1 MTAESKSSVYLKYF
15 PEWLAWAEE
24 SWTDID
30 GEIGYFGTGT
40 GATLAHSALTGYMA
54 ACAIMATCPDE
65 QMRKKCSL
73 SQELMIERA
82 LKSYRFII
90 KCHLS
95 QNSSATDNTKWGHHW
110 GSPIVIER
118 MANFVDILK
127 PYMPNED
134 LRLWHNMLID
144 EANYH
149 LETSVQ
155 TNRFSSEGETH
166 AERNYWR
173 GSTLFRVAQEISNH
187 KNVPLWLEK
196 SSEFCVNALSVPDD
210 AYCNVVVDGKP
221 VNGRFIG
228 ANAHPEFVFE
238 HHGAISID
246 YSIHTES
253 FFTMIMISVLRNNW
267 QPSDALS
274 HHMGDVWNFVRQCIL
289 PSGNI
294 AFIGG
299 LQRPRYAIT
308 QSYLLPCL
316 LFWHHYG
323 CDSGAK
329 KLAEQVLTIIS
340 HLRDESKDGSFYS
353 TRAVAL
359 RMKRNIHPLSYFYYR
374 LESDVIISLGLSHM
388 IMELPEKEALFG
400 PTVGKITCDEK
411 HLQRPVHAKDAGL
424 VFQRTTDGLFSVNW
438 RRSERAEADPPLA
451 NAVALSNGHRAEW
464 LSNLSTVFKPFRP
477 ERRLLNY
484 WITYFKNGFATAGGI
499 HEASFLRSD
508 ETGPGYGID
517 QRLAFILM
525 PDGRTFLRLE
535 KAKARCK
542 LNISEIASLNLNI
555 ANDIFTGNQFELVTS
570 HGTKT
575 IHGVGGK
582 DSIEPIESAWV
593 NIADELGV
601 VSLYGPEEFTLET
614 FSERQRGYKTL
625 LVERLYY
632 PLIKKDITMQE
643 GEDILDT
650 AILLIANSSADETKR
665 ISANLDFHR
674 IPNDDSDIEIIEFC
688 YAEDKRALVV
698 VNFSES
704 KKEISFANFGKKSA
718 DLELVTPGT
727 LIEKKS
733 TVKLVPWEIS
743 IFMVL

>member
-1 MTAESKSSVYLKYF
+1 MTEAYL
-15 PEWLAWAEE
+15 
-24 SWTDID
+24 
-30 GEIGYFGTGT
+30 
-40 GATLAHSALTGYMA
+40 
-54 ACAIMATCPDE
+54 
-65 QMRKKCSL
+65 Q
-73 SQELMIERA
+73 Q
-82 LKSYRFII
+82 KSYRFIM

-359 RMKRNIHPLSYFYYR
+359 RMKRNIHPQLCGIVGAHLYS
-374 LESDVIISLGLSHM
+374 VIIR
-388 IMELPEKEALFG
+388 AR
-400 PTVGKITCDEK
+400 VGWRETNRKAIGYSGVNRP
-411 HLQRPVHAKDAGL
+411 RPVRIGYRKNRVH
-424 VFQRTTDGLFSVNW
+424 RC
-438 RRSERAEADPPLA
+438 
-451 NAVALSNGHRAEW
+451 ALGISIPVQN
-464 LSNLSTVFKPFRP
+464 
-477 ERRLLNY
+477 ERR
-484 WITYFKNGFATAGGI
+484 GAGV
-499 HEASFLRSD
+499 LDR
-508 ETGPGYGID
+508 
-517 QRLAFILM
+517 AF
-525 PDGRTFLRLE
+525 P
-535 KAKARCK
+535 
-542 LNISEIASLNLNI
+542 
-555 ANDIFTGNQFELVTS
+555 
-570 HGTKT
+570 
-575 IHGVGGK
+575 
-582 DSIEPIESAWV
+582 
-593 NIADELGV
+593 
-601 VSLYGPEEFTLET
+601 
-614 FSERQRGYKTL
+614 
-625 LVERLYY
+625 
-632 PLIKKDITMQE
+632 
-643 GEDILDT
+643 
-650 AILLIANSSADETKR
+650 
-665 ISANLDFHR
+665 
-674 IPNDDSDIEIIEFC
+674 
-688 YAEDKRALVV
+688 VV
-698 VNFSES
+698 V
-704 KKEISFANFGKKSA
+704 
-718 DLELVTPGT
+718 VTAP
-727 LIEKKS
+727 
-733 TVKLVPWEIS
+733 VMRR
-743 IFMVL
+743 FR